1 MKRTVL
7 IFLLF
12 TLLGRVMAFT
22 PNDFI
27 LLRDG
32 GEMNVKVKMVNGDKT
47 FYIKGRTEETI
58 PNNLIYMIKYGK
70 RGNVFFT
77 ENGERITGTGTG
89 RIPYGAT
96 VIYLLEGKEV
106 TGYNLVMDINKV
118 SFTES
123 RNTSSQ
129 INYIAKNQI
138 FLIRYPDGTKDIIN
152 DFETVRKTRE
162 AFEEQEKK
170 LAEEKQ
176 RLAEATRLPR
186 GVTIKTVKGVI
197 IKAVLQSEENDY
209 VTYKKA
215 GDENSPLY
223 NMEKTNIE
231 EITNDK

>member
-1 MKRTVL
+1 M
-7 IFLLF
+7 I
-12 TLLGRVMAFT
+12 AFA
-22 PNDFI
+22 PGDFI

-32 GEMNVKVKMVNGDKT
+32 REMIVKVKMVNGDKT
-47 FYIKGRTEETI
+47 FYIKGRTEETL

-77 ENGERITGTGTG
+77 ENGERVTGTGTG

-106 TGYNLVMDINKV
+106 TGYNLVMDVNKV

-123 RNTSSQ
+123 RNSSSQ
-129 INYIAKNQI
+129 VNYIAKNRI

-152 DFETVRKTRE
+152 DFETVRQTQE
-162 AFEEQEKK
+162 AFEQQKKK

-186 GVTIKTVKGVI
+186 NVTIKTIKGVI
-197 IKAVLQSEENDY
+197 VKAVLQSEEKDY

-215 GDENSPLY
+215 GDDNSPLY
-223 NMEKTNIE
+223 TMEKTNIE
-231 EITNDK
+231 EITND